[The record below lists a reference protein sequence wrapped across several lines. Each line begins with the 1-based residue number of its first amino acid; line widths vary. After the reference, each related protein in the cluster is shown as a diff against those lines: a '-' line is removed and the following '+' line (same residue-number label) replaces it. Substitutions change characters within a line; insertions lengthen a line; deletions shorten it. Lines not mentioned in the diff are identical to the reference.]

1 MNRVVHFNDAIVRL
15 AQILDETELPL
26 SPIVIRDIYGRI
38 RLAFDCDSTDLQRLP
53 EGFQD
58 SLKNGLGIF
67 YETRG
72 FLCRDNLFDSHAIFD
87 PQHSVILSLPDSKPL
102 QLLDRQIT
110 GQDWIGRQGDF
121 PSRQRLVFFGLK
133 GGAGRSTALTLLA
146 YYFAKRGERV
156 LLIDLDL
163 ESPGLSGLLL
173 PQDRA
178 ADYGVVD
185 WLIEDAVGQAEDVF
199 RNMVVSSPLSDNLP
213 AEIRVVA
220 ATGREDP
227 FYLDKLSR
235 AYNDIPNT
243 NRDGVEKFS
252 TRIQRLVSHL
262 EESEQ
267 PDIVLIDSRAGLHDL
282 AAISIVELA
291 STSALL
297 FATDTEQTWQ
307 GYRRLFQYWQ
317 ARQDVARHVRE
328 RLTIVEALFPERN
341 QLERQQLFLEKS
353 YQLFSEFLYDEIMAD
368 EQKKQ
373 DGNIGIYNNEDELFQ
388 FSLEDTSAPHFP
400 IQINWDARF
409 QEFSPLDIHS
419 GLFTESQIDASFGKL
434 FARVLQLIGRE
445 S

>member
-1 MNRVVHFNDAIVRL
+1 MNRDVHFNDAILHL
-15 AQILDETELPL
+15 AQILGETELPI
-26 SPIVIRDIYGRI
+26 SPVVIRDIYGRI
-38 RLAFDCDSTDLQRLP
+38 RLAFDCDSTDMQGLP
-53 EGFQD
+53 ENFQD
-58 SLKNGLGIF
+58 TLKHGLGVF
-67 YETRG
+67 YEGRE
-72 FLCRDNLFDSHAIFD
+72 FLYRNNFFDPQAIFD
-87 PQHSVILSLPDSKPL
+87 PKHSVILSLPDSKPL
-102 QLLDRQIT
+102 RLLDRQIT
-110 GQDWIGRQGDF
+110 GQDWIGRQSDA
-121 PSRQRLVFFGLK
+121 PSCQRLVFFGLK
-133 GGAGRSTALTLLA
+133 GGVGRSTALTLLA

-185 WLIEDAVGQAEDVF
+185 WLIEDAVGQGEAVF
-199 RNMVVSSPLSDNLP
+199 RNMVASSPLSDNLP

-235 AYNDIPNT
+235 SYNDIPNAG
-243 NRDGVEKFS
+243 NGVEKFS
-252 TRIQRLVSHL
+252 KRIQRLVRHL

-341 QLERQQLFLEKS
+341 QAERQQLFLEKS

-373 DGNIGIYNNEDELFQ
+373 DNSTGIYDSEDEPFQ
-388 FSLEDTSAPHFP
+388 FALEDDSAPHFP

-409 QEFSPLDIHS
+409 QEFNPLDIPS

-434 FARVLQLIGRE
+434 FARILQLIGRE
-445 S
+445 